1 MKASLALLV
10 ILLALSSAGC
20 ATQVDEDYSKYLA
33 NNQGRVIFPQ
43 VDKSAQYY
51 LDEETANHSVEIKSW
66 MAGIANS
73 WTVRMG
79 EILDTTMQGQDMQNA
94 FDSLSK
100 TDNDKDT
107 DELIL
112 LSHLNKYPF
121 ADFHAFI
128 DLRIEAR
135 HNGNQLLSER
145 YTANGKSQGGKMF
158 WGGGIAMKN
167 AIQQS
172 TKLALDEILA
182 NFLNDLNKALVEGGV
197 GVPGGLNLAMNRRD
211 VPEARS
217 CGLKP
222 LGDQGGLG
230 SCLVYSRGT

>member
-1 MKASLALLV
+1 M
-10 ILLALSSAGC
+10 
-20 ATQVDEDYSKYLA
+20 
-33 NNQGRVIFPQ
+33 P
-43 VDKSAQYY
+43 AQYY

-79 EILDTTMQGQDMQNA
+79 EILDTTMLGQDMQNA

-100 TDNDKDT
+100 TDSDKDV
-107 DELIL
+107 DELTL
-112 LSHLNKYPF
+112 LFHLNKYRF
-121 ADFHAFI
+121 ANFYAFI

-135 HNGNQLLSER
+135 HSGNQLLSKR
-145 YTANGKSQGGKMF
+145 YTANGKSQGLKMF
-158 WGGGIAMKN
+158 WGSGFAMKN

-182 NFLNDLNKALVEGGV
+182 NFLNDLNKALAGGVV
-197 GVPGGLNLAMNRRD
+197 GVPGGHNLAMNRRD
-211 VPEARS
+211 VSQARS

-230 SCLVYSRGT
+230 ACLAYSRGT

>member
-1 MKASLALLV
+1 MKAPLALLV

-20 ATQVDEDYSKYLA
+20 ATQVDEDYSDYLA
-33 NNQGRVIFPQ
+33 NNQGRVIFPRI
-43 VDKSAQYY
+43 DMPAQYY
-51 LDEETANHSVEIKSW
+51 LDEETANHSVEIKAW
-66 MAGIANS
+66 MTGIGNS

-79 EILDTTMQGQDMQNA
+79 EILDATLQGQDMQVS

-100 TDNDKDT
+100 ADSDKDT
-107 DELIL
+107 DELTL
-112 LSHLNKYPF
+112 LFHLNRYQF
-121 ADFHAFI
+121 ANFHAFI

-135 HNGNQLLSER
+135 RNGNQLLSER
-145 YTANGKSQGGKMF
+145 YIANGKSQGKKMF
-158 WGGGIAMKN
+158 WGTAFAMKN

-182 NFLNDLNKALVEGGV
+182 NFLNDLNKALAAGV
-197 GVPGGLNLAMNRRD
+197 VAVPGGLNFAMNRRD
-211 VPEARS
+211 GSQARS

-222 LGDQGGLG
+222 LGDQDGLG